1 MNRGPIANCEDAVK
15 VKHLYLIAAL
25 PILACGPASGSSNSG
40 IPTPRRSTALLASDE
55 ILAANLDHGNLFDA
69 ISRLRPNWVARGTK
83 SYDPPTTELA
93 IVFVDGRRLGELETL
108 QSIDANQI
116 ENARYYSAAEAGPR
130 FGLQGGLSGVIEIT
144 MKKK

>member
-1 MNRGPIANCEDAVK
+1 MTL
-15 VKHLYLIAAL
+15 KHFYLIAAL
-25 PILACGPASGSSNSG
+25 PILACAPAGSTSNSG
-40 IPTPRRSTALLASDE
+40 IPTPRRTMTMLASEE
-55 ILAANLDHGNLFDA
+55 ILAANLDHGTVYDA
-69 ISRLRPNWVARGTK
+69 ISRLRPNWFARGTT

-108 QSIDANQI
+108 RSVDANQI
-116 ENARYYSAAEAGPR
+116 EGARYYSAAEAGPK

>member
-1 MNRGPIANCEDAVK
+1 MK
-15 VKHLYLIAAL
+15 VKHLYLIAAF

-40 IPTPRRSTALLASDE
+40 MPTPRRSTSLLAPDE
-55 ILAANLDHGNLFDA
+55 ILAANLDRGTLYDA
-69 ISRLRPNWVARGTK
+69 ISRLRPNWLGRGTT

-93 IVFVDGRRLGELETL
+93 IVFVDGRRLGELESL
-108 QSIDANQI
+108 RSIDANQI

-130 FGLQGGLSGVIEIT
+130 FGLQGGLSGVIEVT

>member
-1 MNRGPIANCEDAVK
+1 MNRGPLVNCEDAVK

-40 IPTPRRSTALLASDE
+40 IPTPRRSTTLLASDE
-55 ILAANLDHGNLFDA
+55 ILAANLDNGTVYDA
-69 ISRLRPNWVARGTK
+69 ISRLRPNWLGRGTT

-93 IVFVDGRRLGELETL
+93 IVFVDGRRLGELESL
-108 QSIDANQI
+108 RSLDANQI
-116 ENARYYSAAEAGPR
+116 ENARYFSAAEAGPR
-130 FGLQGGLSGVIEIT
+130 FGLQGGLSGVIEVT

>member
-1 MNRGPIANCEDAVK
+1 MK
-15 VKHLYLIAAL
+15 VKHLYLIAAF

-40 IPTPRRSTALLASDE
+40 MPSPRRSTSLLLEEE
-55 ILAANLDHGNLFDA
+55 IVTANLDRGTLYDA
-69 ISRLRPNWVARGTK
+69 IARLRSNWLGRGTT

-108 QSIDANQI
+108 RGIDANQI
-116 ENARYYSAAEAGPR
+116 EHARYYSAAEAGPR
-130 FGLQGGLSGVIEIT
+130 FGLQGGLSGVIEVT